1 MNSLDSKII
10 ALLTESVKL
19 LRPRLSQGS
28 RWVATGKRTGRRETV
43 LDEEQSWNL
52 TFADAWEQ
60 IEQLQSFSVA
70 EKAFQ
75 RDSVFSRAPKV
86 AGWWGTFPQIVKQL
100 IQWTGCLNGD
110 FVTIDLTGALRYFGK
125 LRDTFS
131 AHRLHFEASARLL
144 GVNLS
149 KKELSL
155 SDDIRIVRLT
165 MKERNERQPLLNTSF
180 RSEWMLQ
187 QLLSHPVELRVAFVV
202 SVDTSQGGALFKAHN
217 SASSIAKKHFEKV
230 KNAVLLTTHRE
241 VVLRHL
247 VLKGGLET
255 IPMGEPLETQL
266 PPFDA
271 TMLRQSE
278 LENLAKAYNLV
289 SEDTNTDKILV
300 RSIHR
305 FVLGRQRTNH
315 NDRLIDYV
323 TAWETILLTQ
333 NRTAV
338 MHELSY
344 RFAVN
349 GSSLISRLKGAQS
362 PIECY
367 RKMKAAYAV
376 RSEIVHGATG
386 GRQSK
391 ALRSGEFSNVDEV
404 CNYLGSKFRGVV
416 FLLAD
421 LPAGGRP
428 YQRQNG
434 WEELLWPGGNA
445 SQPDG

>member
-1 MNSLDSKII
+1 MNSLDSKIT

-28 RWVATGKRTGRRETV
+28 RWVATGKRAGRRETV

-100 IQWTGCLNGD
+100 IQWAGCLNGD

-131 AHRLHFEASARLL
+131 ARHLNFEASARLL

-149 KKELSL
+149 RKELLL
-155 SDDIRIVRLT
+155 SDGIRIVRLT
-165 MKERNERQPLLNTSF
+165 MKERNERQLLNTTF

-187 QLLSHPVELRVAFVV
+187 RLLSHPVELRVAFVV
-202 SVDTSQGGALFKAHN
+202 PVDTSQEGALFKAHN
-217 SASSIAKKHFEKV
+217 SASSIAEKHFEKV
-230 KNAVLLTTHRE
+230 KNAVLLTTHGE
-241 VVLRHL
+241 AVLRHL
-247 VLKGGLET
+247 VLKGGLEAIT
-255 IPMGEPLETQL
+255 MGEPLETQL

-271 TMLRQSE
+271 TTLRQSK
-278 LENLAKAYNLV
+278 LENLAKAYSLV

-333 NRTAV
+333 NRTAA

-376 RSEIVHGATG
+376 RSEIVHGAAG
-386 GRQSK
+386 GPQSK
-391 ALRSGEFSNVDEV
+391 TLRSGEFSNVDEV
-404 CNYLGSKFRGVV
+404 CNYLESKFREIV

-421 LPAGGRP
+421 FPHGGRP

-434 WEELLWPGGNA
+434 WEELLWPEGNA

>member
-1 MNSLDSKII
+1 MNSLDSKIT
-10 ALLTESVKL
+10 ALLTESGKL
-19 LRPRLSQGS
+19 LRPRLSKGS
-28 RWVATGKRTGRRETV
+28 RWVATGKRTARCETV

-52 TFADAWEQ
+52 TLADAWEQ
-60 IEQLQSFSVA
+60 IAQLQSFSVA

-75 RDSVFSRAPKV
+75 RDPVFSRAAKA
-86 AGWWGTFPQIVKQL
+86 AGGWGTFPAIFKQL
-100 IQWTGCLNGD
+100 IQREGCLNGD
-110 FVTIDLTGALRYFGK
+110 CVTIDLAGALRYFGK

-131 AHRLHFEASARLL
+131 ARHLHFEASARLQ

-149 KKELSL
+149 RKELSL
-155 SDDIRIVRLT
+155 PDDIRIIRLT
-165 MKERNERQPLLNTSF
+165 IKERNERQLLNTAF
-180 RSEWMLQ
+180 RSEWGLQ
-187 QLLSHPVELRVAFVV
+187 WLLSHPVELRVVFVV
-202 SVDTSQGGALFKAHN
+202 PVDTSQEGALFKAHN

-230 KNAVLLTTHRE
+230 KNAVLLTTHGE
-241 VVLRHL
+241 AALRHL
-247 VLKGGLET
+247 VLKGGLEAIT
-255 IPMGEPLETQL
+255 MGEPLETQL

-333 NRTAV
+333 NRTAAR
-338 MHELSY
+338 HELSY

-349 GSSLISRLKGAQS
+349 GSSLISRLQGAQS

-367 RKMKAAYAV
+367 RKMKTAYAI
-376 RSEIVHGATG
+376 RSEIVHGAAG
-386 GRQSK
+386 GPQSK
-391 ALRSGEFSNVDEV
+391 TLRSGEFANVDEV
-404 CNYLGSKFRGVV
+404 CNYLESKFREVV

-421 LPAGGRP
+421 FPHGGRP

-434 WEELLWPGGNA
+434 WEDLLWPEGNA
-445 SQPDG
+445 PQPDG